1 MGDLTSCG
9 VYFLWDMLEKGFFF
23 FFYQIHWWVI
33 GELSSDP
40 FKCFLS
46 SISVL
51 LFGGN
56 SGFVKRDIFVQHT
69 CEASLAFWVRINHF
83 VFCHPCARFLLVF
96 TFPTVIQAR
105 VPHPTRWR
113 HRALFIF
120 VSPGPSCLLFSY
132 SWFLHQPPNQCVF
145 SANYVSPSGT
155 KGKNPDVVF
164 DVSTVEWMS
173 RTGRKTNTHTMQL
186 AKWYLIKLVIVT
198 LHVRLTR
205 YPPCSV
211 LMWLF
216 SVRTQWSRTLIPTG
230 QALRGQ
236 VQNYQMWQLSTGTQS
251 CGCTE

>member
-1 MGDLTSCG
+1 MSSA
-9 VYFLWDMLEKGFFF
+9 
-23 FFYQIHWWVI
+23 QIHSNAFLVAFLYCFSGATLALWKETSLFNILVRPLWPSESELIILSFVI
-33 GELSSDP
+33 HVLGS
-40 FKCFLS
+40 FLFS
-46 SISVL
+46 
-51 LFGGN
+51 LF
-56 SGFVKRDIFVQHT
+56 
-69 CEASLAFWVRINHF
+69 
-83 VFCHPCARFLLVF
+83 P
-96 TFPTVIQAR
+96 VIQAQ

-113 HRALFIF
+113 HHTLFIF

-198 LHVRLTR
+198 LHVRLTK